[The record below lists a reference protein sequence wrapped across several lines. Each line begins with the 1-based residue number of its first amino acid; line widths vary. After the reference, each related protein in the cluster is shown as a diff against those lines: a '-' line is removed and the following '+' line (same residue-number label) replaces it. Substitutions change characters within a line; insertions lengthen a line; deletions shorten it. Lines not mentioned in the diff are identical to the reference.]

1 MSNNSPHFFSSKSP
15 DFTSD
20 SKDHTPT
27 GGEDFKAC
35 EASKKREAAKGREAE
50 KRSEAIKGNEIKE
63 GYKVKK
69 GSEAEKERE
78 VEKGREAEKRS
89 EAIKGNEIKEG
100 YKIKEGNEIKE
111 GYKVKEVSETEII
124 SLSQAKNPDQH
135 KHITPLHKGRGEPRE
150 ARRGGGALLST
161 TYFGPV
167 QWYQKLNRHRC
178 IIEQHDNFVK
188 QTYRNR
194 CVIASANGPQTL
206 TVPIERYDGMKCA
219 MRDIRI
225 SDHGNWRHLHWQA
238 LVSAYGE
245 TPFFEYYADDIRPFF
260 EEHRWKYLL
269 DFNLDITH
277 TLCSLLD
284 VRPDL
289 TLSDH
294 YIDADETICGSGS
307 LSGAAAGFEEA
318 NKGLNGA
325 AESFGGAN
333 GLDGATESFGGA
345 VKRLGGA
352 AESFGGAVKGLD
364 GAAESFGGAFKGLD
378 GAAGSFGG
386 AVKGLDGAAES
397 FGGAVKGLGGAN
409 SLNGAAESL
418 GSSSACSLFVDYR
431 DAIRPKHPLPDAEFE
446 ARPYYQVRAQRHG
459 FLPNL
464 SVLDLLFNEGPE
476 GIFWLL

>member
-27 GGEDFKAC
+27 GGEDFKGS
-35 EASKKREAAKGREAE
+35 EAEKKREAA
-50 KRSEAIKGNEIKE
+50 
-63 GYKVKK
+63 
-69 GSEAEKERE
+69 
-78 VEKGREAEKRS
+78 KGREAEKRS

-124 SLSQAKNPDQH
+124 SLSQAKNPDQP

-307 LSGAAAGFEEA
+307 LDGAAAGLSEA
-318 NKGLNGA
+318 
-325 AESFGGAN
+325 F
-333 GLDGATESFGGA
+333 
-345 VKRLGGA
+345 
-352 AESFGGAVKGLD
+352 
-364 GAAESFGGAFKGLD
+364 
-378 GAAGSFGG
+378 
-386 AVKGLDGAAES
+386 ES
-397 FGGAVKGLGGAN
+397 FGGAVKGLG
-409 SLNGAAESL
+409 GAAESL

-476 GIFWLL
+476 GIFCPF

>member
-1 MSNNSPHFFSSKSP
+1 
-15 DFTSD
+15 
-20 SKDHTPT
+20 
-27 GGEDFKAC
+27 
-35 EASKKREAAKGREAE
+35 
-50 KRSEAIKGNEIKE
+50 
-63 GYKVKK
+63 
-69 GSEAEKERE
+69 
-78 VEKGREAEKRS
+78 
-89 EAIKGNEIKEG
+89 
-100 YKIKEGNEIKE
+100 
-111 GYKVKEVSETEII
+111 
-124 SLSQAKNPDQH
+124 
-135 KHITPLHKGRGEPRE
+135 
-150 ARRGGGALLST
+150 
-161 TYFGPV
+161 
-167 QWYQKLNRHRC
+167 
-178 IIEQHDNFVK
+178 
-188 QTYRNR
+188 
-194 CVIASANGPQTL
+194 
-206 TVPIERYDGMKCA
+206 

-325 AESFGGAN
+325 AES
-333 GLDGATESFGGA
+333 LGGA
-345 VKRLGGA
+345 VKSLGGA
-352 AESFGGAVKGLD
+352 
-364 GAAESFGGAFKGLD
+364 
-378 GAAGSFGG
+378 
-386 AVKGLDGAAES
+386 KGLDGAAES
-397 FGGAVKGLGGAN
+397 FGGAVKGLDGAT
-409 SLNGAAESL
+409 ESL

-464 SVLDLLFNEGPE
+464 SVLDMLFNEGPE
-476 GIFWLL
+476 GIFWLF

>member
-50 KRSEAIKGNEIKE
+50 KRSEAIKGN
-63 GYKVKK
+63 
-69 GSEAEKERE
+69 
-78 VEKGREAEKRS
+78 
-89 EAIKGNEIKEG
+89 
-100 YKIKEGNEIKE
+100 KIKEGNEIKE

-124 SLSQAKNPDQH
+124 SLSQAKNPDQP
-135 KHITPLHKGRGEPRE
+135 KHITPRPKGRGEPRE

-294 YIDADETICGSGS
+294 YIDADETICRSVS
-307 LSGAAAGFEEA
+307 LDGAAAGLSEA
-318 NKGLNGA
+318 
-325 AESFGGAN
+325 F
-333 GLDGATESFGGA
+333 
-345 VKRLGGA
+345 
-352 AESFGGAVKGLD
+352 ESFGGAVKGLN
-364 GAAESFGGAFKGLD
+364 GAAEG
-378 GAAGSFGG
+378 FGG

-397 FGGAVKGLGGAN
+397 FGGAVKGLG
-409 SLNGAAESL
+409 GAAESL

>member
-20 SKDHTPT
+20 SKDYTPT
-27 GGEDFKAC
+27 GGEDFKGS
-35 EASKKREAAKGREAE
+35 EAEKKREVAKGREAE
-50 KRSEAIKGNEIKE
+50 KRSEAEKGNEM
-63 GYKVKK
+63 
-69 GSEAEKERE
+69 
-78 VEKGREAEKRS
+78 
-89 EAIKGNEIKEG
+89 
-100 YKIKEGNEIKE
+100 KE

-124 SLSQAKNPDQH
+124 SLSQAKNPDQP

-294 YIDADETICGSGS
+294 YIDADETIYGGGG
-307 LSGAAAGFEEA
+307 LNATAAGFGEA
-318 NKGLNGA
+318 NKGLNEA
-325 AESFGGAN
+325 AESFGGAVK
-333 GLDGATESFGGA
+333 GLD
-345 VKRLGGA
+345 GA

-364 GAAESFGGAFKGLD
+364 GAAESFGGA
-378 GAAGSFGG
+378 
-386 AVKGLDGAAES
+386 VKGLDGAAES
-397 FGGAVKGLGGAN
+397 FGGAVKGLD
-409 SLNGAAESL
+409 GAAESF

>member
-1 MSNNSPHFFSSKSP
+1 MSNNSPHFFPSKSP
-15 DFTSD
+15 DFTPD

-27 GGEDFKAC
+27 GGEDFKGC
-35 EASKKREAAKGREAE
+35 EAEKKREVIEGREAEKRSVAIKGNEAKEGSEAE
-50 KRSEAIKGNEIKE
+50 KRSEAIKGSEM
-63 GYKVKK
+63 KK
-69 GSEAEKERE
+69 GSKM
-78 VEKGREAEKRS
+78 
-89 EAIKGNEIKEG
+89 KEG
-100 YKIKEGNEIKE
+100 S
-111 GYKVKEVSETEII
+111 KVKEGSETEII
-124 SLSQAKNPDQH
+124 SLSQAKNPDQP
-135 KHITPLHKGRGEPRE
+135 KHITPLHKGRGEPRK

-260 EEHRWKYLL
+260 EERRWKYLL

-294 YIDADETICGSGS
+294 YIDADETICGGGG
-307 LSGAAAGFEEA
+307 LDGAVE
-318 NKGLNGA
+318 GLNGA
-325 AESFGGAN
+325 AESLGGAN
-333 GLDGATESFGGA
+333 
-345 VKRLGGA
+345 
-352 AESFGGAVKGLD
+352 GLD
-364 GAAESFGGAFKGLD
+364 GAAESFGGADKGLD
-378 GAAGSFGG
+378 GAVKSLGG
-386 AVKGLDGAAES
+386 AVKG
-397 FGGAVKGLGGAN
+397 
-409 SLNGAAESL
+409 LNGAAESL
-418 GSSSACSLFVDYR
+418 GSSSSCSLFVDYR

-476 GIFWLL
+476 GIFWLI

>member
-27 GGEDFKAC
+27 GGEDFKGS
-35 EASKKREAAKGREAE
+35 EAEKKREVAKGREAE
-50 KRSEAIKGNEIKE
+50 KRSEAE
-63 GYKVKK
+63 
-69 GSEAEKERE
+69 
-78 VEKGREAEKRS
+78 
-89 EAIKGNEIKEG
+89 KGNEIKEG

-124 SLSQAKNPDQH
+124 SLSQAKNPDQP
-135 KHITPLHKGRGEPRE
+135 KHITPRPKGRGEPRE

-294 YIDADETICGSGS
+294 YIDADETICGSGG
-307 LSGAAAGFEEA
+307 LDGAAAGFEEA

-345 VKRLGGA
+345 VK
-352 AESFGGAVKGLD
+352 GLD
-364 GAAESFGGAFKGLD
+364 
-378 GAAGSFGG
+378 
-386 AVKGLDGAAES
+386 
-397 FGGAVKGLGGAN
+397 
-409 SLNGAAESL
+409 GAAESL

-476 GIFWLL
+476 GIFWLF

>member
-20 SKDHTPT
+20 SKDHTQT

-35 EASKKREAAKGREAE
+35 
-50 KRSEAIKGNEIKE
+50 
-63 GYKVKK
+63 
-69 GSEAEKERE
+69 EAEKERE

-89 EAIKGNEIKEG
+89 EAIKGNEM
-100 YKIKEGNEIKE
+100 KE

-124 SLSQAKNPDQH
+124 SLSQAKRTDQP

-294 YIDADETICGSGS
+294 YIDADETICGGGGI
-307 LSGAAAGFEEA
+307 SGAAAGFEEA
-318 NKGLNGA
+318 NKGL
-325 AESFGGAN
+325 
-333 GLDGATESFGGA
+333 D
-345 VKRLGGA
+345 GA

-364 GAAESFGGAFKGLD
+364 GAAESF
-378 GAAGSFGG
+378 
-386 AVKGLDGAAES
+386 
-397 FGGAVKGLGGAN
+397 
-409 SLNGAAESL
+409 

-476 GIFWLL
+476 GIFWLF

>member
-35 EASKKREAAKGREAE
+35 EASKKREAEKGREAE

-69 GSEAEKERE
+69 GSEAEKKSE
-78 VEKGREAEKRS
+78 VTKGREAEKRS
-89 EAIKGNEIKEG
+89 EAIKGNEM
-100 YKIKEGNEIKE
+100 KE

-124 SLSQAKNPDQH
+124 SLSQAKRTDQP

-194 CVIASANGPQTL
+194 CVIASANGPQSL

-294 YIDADETICGSGS
+294 YIDADETICVSGS

-318 NKGLNGA
+318 NKG
-325 AESFGGAN
+325 
-333 GLDGATESFGGA
+333 
-345 VKRLGGA
+345 
-352 AESFGGAVKGLD
+352 
-364 GAAESFGGAFKGLD
+364 
-378 GAAGSFGG
+378 
-386 AVKGLDGAAES
+386 
-397 FGGAVKGLGGAN
+397 
-409 SLNGAAESL
+409 LNGAAESL

>member
-1 MSNNSPHFFSSKSP
+1 MSNNSPNFFPSKSP
-15 DFTSD
+15 DFTPD

-27 GGEDFKAC
+27 SGEDFKGS
-35 EASKKREAAKGREAE
+35 EAEKKREVIEGREAE
-50 KRSEAIKGNEIKE
+50 KRSEVIKGNEMKE
-63 GYKVKK
+63 GCKMKE
-69 GSEAEKERE
+69 GSEAEINSNAKEGCE
-78 VEKGREAEKRS
+78 VEEGCNALKKGAK
-89 EAIKGNEIKEG
+89 
-100 YKIKEGNEIKE
+100 
-111 GYKVKEVSETEII
+111 I
-124 SLSQAKNPDQH
+124 SLSQAKNPDQP

-260 EEHRWKYLL
+260 EERRWKYLL

-289 TLSDH
+289 SLSDH
-294 YIDADETICGSGS
+294 YIDANETICGGGG
-307 LSGAAAGFEEA
+307 LDGAAAGLSGAVEGFGEA
-318 NKGLNGA
+318 VKGLDKA
-325 AESFGGAN
+325 AESFRRAKGI
-333 GLDGATESFGGA
+333 DGAVES
-345 VKRLGGA
+345 L
-352 AESFGGAVKGLD
+352 GGAVKG
-364 GAAESFGGAFKGLD
+364 
-378 GAAGSFGG
+378 
-386 AVKGLDGAAES
+386 
-397 FGGAVKGLGGAN
+397 
-409 SLNGAAESL
+409 LNGAAESL

>member
-35 EASKKREAAKGREAE
+35 EASKKREAEKGREAE

-78 VEKGREAEKRS
+78 VKKGRETEKRS

-124 SLSQAKNPDQH
+124 SLSQAKNPDQP
-135 KHITPLHKGRGEPRE
+135 KHITPRPKGRGEPRE

-294 YIDADETICGSGS
+294 YIDADETICGSGG
-307 LSGAAAGFEEA
+307 LDGAAAGFEEA
-318 NKGLNGA
+318 VKGLNGA
-325 AESFGGAN
+325 AESFGEAIKG
-333 GLDGATESFGGA
+333 SGGA
-345 VKRLGGA
+345 
-352 AESFGGAVKGLD
+352 KGLD
-364 GAAESFGGAFKGLD
+364 
-378 GAAGSFGG
+378 
-386 AVKGLDGAAES
+386 
-397 FGGAVKGLGGAN
+397 
-409 SLNGAAESL
+409 GAAESL

>member
-1 MSNNSPHFFSSKSP
+1 MSNNSPHFFPSKSP
-15 DFTSD
+15 DFTPD

-27 GGEDFKAC
+27 SGEDFKGC
-35 EASKKREAAKGREAE
+35 EAEKEREVIEGREAE
-50 KRSEAIKGNEIKE
+50 KRSEAIKGSEMKE
-63 GYKVKK
+63 GSKM
-69 GSEAEKERE
+69 
-78 VEKGREAEKRS
+78 
-89 EAIKGNEIKEG
+89 KEG
-100 YKIKEGNEIKE
+100 CEVKEGC
-111 GYKVKEVSETEII
+111 ETEII
-124 SLSQAKNPDQH
+124 SLSQAKNPDQP

-294 YIDADETICGSGS
+294 YIDADETICGGGG
-307 LSGAAAGFEEA
+307 LDRAAAG
-318 NKGLNGA
+318 
-325 AESFGGAN
+325 
-333 GLDGATESFGGA
+333 
-345 VKRLGGA
+345 
-352 AESFGGAVKGLD
+352 FGGAVKGLD
-364 GAAESFGGAFKGLD
+364 GAVE
-378 GAAGSFGG
+378 
-386 AVKGLDGAAES
+386 
-397 FGGAVKGLGGAN
+397 GLG
-409 SLNGAAESL
+409 

-446 ARPYYQVRAQRHG
+446 ARPYYQVRTQRHG

-476 GIFWLL
+476 GIFYL

>member
-35 EASKKREAAKGREAE
+35 EASKKREAEKGREAE

-78 VEKGREAEKRS
+78 VEKGRETEKRS
-89 EAIKGNEIKEG
+89 ETIK
-100 YKIKEGNEIKE
+100 GNEIKE

-124 SLSQAKNPDQH
+124 SLSQAKNPDQP
-135 KHITPLHKGRGEPRE
+135 KHITPRPKGRGEPRE

-294 YIDADETICGSGS
+294 YIDADETICGSGGI
-307 LSGAAAGFEEA
+307 SGAAAGFEEA

-325 AESFGGAN
+325 AESFGGA
-333 GLDGATESFGGA
+333 
-345 VKRLGGA
+345 
-352 AESFGGAVKGLD
+352 VKGLD
-364 GAAESFGGAFKGLD
+364 
-378 GAAGSFGG
+378 
-386 AVKGLDGAAES
+386 
-397 FGGAVKGLGGAN
+397 
-409 SLNGAAESL
+409 GAAESL